1 MSRQSLPSK
10 AKLRAQI
17 KRCKDAAR
25 RAGQA
30 GNTKL
35 NPQYTM
41 QMVHLQELLAECGNW
56 YEP

>member
-17 KRCKDAAR
+17 KRCKDSAR
-25 RAGQA
+25 RAGQT

-35 NPQYTM
+35 NLQYTM
-41 QMVHLQELLAECGNW
+41 QMVHLQELLAERGN
-56 YEP
+56 

>member
-17 KRCKDAAR
+17 KRCKDSAR

-35 NPQYTM
+35 NLQYTM
-41 QMVHLQELLAECGNW
+41 QMVHLQELLAERGN
-56 YEP
+56 